1 MSSTEQTNPGDS
13 SAVAPST
20 PRFSYGGQAVIE
32 GVMIRGQRFAAVA
45 ARRPGGEI
53 TTRLTPLN
61 TLYTGAIR
69 RIPLLRG
76 VIVLAETLVL
86 GMQALAYSA
95 NVSLE
100 EEEKELG
107 RWSMGLML
115 ATSLGIAVALFFLLP
130 LFLVS
135 IFDRMYDDAI
145 LSNIVEGIIRL
156 GMFLAYVWGIGRLP
170 DIKRVFAYHGAEH
183 MAVKTY
189 EAGEPLETSSVR
201 QYTTA
206 HPRCGTAFLLVVM
219 LVAIVVF
226 AFLGKPPMLLRILS
240 RIVLIPVIAGVSY
253 EVIRFSG
260 KHQGNPLVRAIMAPS
275 LLLQLLTTRR
285 PDDSQIEV
293 AICAVETAIAAD
305 EGRLLS
311 ENAGTTEGPTVHA
324 SEVGQGEESLPPSTP
339 P

>member
-1 MSSTEQTNPGDS
+1 M
-13 SAVAPST
+13 APST
-20 PRFSYGGQAVIE
+20 PRFPYGGQAVIE

-45 ARRPGGEI
+45 ARRPSGEI

-61 TLYTGAIR
+61 TLYIGAIR

-76 VIVLAETLVL
+76 VVVLAETLVL

-95 NVSLE
+95 NVSLQ

-130 LFLVS
+130 LLLVS
-135 IFDRMYDDAI
+135 IFDRTYDDAL

-156 GMFLAYVWGIGRLP
+156 GLFLAYVWGIGRLP

-189 EAGEPLETSSVR
+189 EAGEPLETSAVR

-275 LLLQLLTTRR
+275 LLLQVLTTRK

-305 EGRLLS
+305 EGRQLL
-311 ENAGTTEGPTVHA
+311 ENTGTPEGSAGAVP
-324 SEVGQGEESLPPSTP
+324 EVGPGEESLPPSTHP
-339 P
+339 